1 MKKVTNKILILGLF
15 AGVTFQ
21 SCKKQ
26 LDIPSRNSI
35 DASIALADKTG
46 IEGAINSVYSILKRE
61 SHYGRDLFS
70 IPEAMADVA
79 FANGR
84 SSRLVNENRNTSG
97 ANITTAF
104 WGGSYGAI
112 NEINLILAAAP
123 SAKGATLADQ
133 ARWEGEL
140 KFLRAL
146 YLFDLVKNY
155 AYIPTYVVAA
165 QNKGGVVINLKGF
178 NNPVEAAAYFPSRSS
193 LAACYAQI
201 MDDIYRSIALLA
213 NNGRS
218 ATTGINYASKHAA
231 LALGSRVRLY
241 EGNWAKADS
250 FATAAIT
257 LTGGL
262 GAMTNTG
269 NYVAGWRN
277 ANHPEAIF
285 QVWYATLA
293 ENLGVNTSL
302 AATHTTL
309 SAPGAALLTRQGQGD
324 LVPNAFLIG
333 QLGITA
339 TFLTPATPTPG
350 CVVTPF
356 NFSSSLSASAN
367 TTCSPGT
374 IILPAITYSNDIRNR
389 LFEWGTNTS
398 GYYIECTKWLG
409 KSGGP
414 NWDNTVVLRWP
425 ELYLNRAEARYQMGQ
440 EALAWAD
447 LNVIRSNRYVGFVV
461 PGVQDFTGQALL
473 DEILRQRML
482 EFTFE
487 GQRFYDLKRYGL
499 TITKANPVTTLAATD
514 FRLLPRIPQTEVDGN
529 TNMAQNFGY

>member
-1 MKKVTNKILILGLF
+1 MKQISARILILGII
-15 AGVTFQ
+15 AAVAMPA
-21 SCKKQ
+21 CKKQ

-35 DASIALADKTG
+35 DASIALGDKNG

-97 ANITTAF
+97 ANITTAL
-104 WGGSYGAI
+104 WTGSYGAI
-112 NEINLILAAAP
+112 NEINLILDAAP
-123 SAKGATLADQ
+123 AAKGATPADLT
-133 ARWEGEL
+133 RWEGEL

-155 AYIPTYVVAA
+155 SYIPTFTVPA
-165 QNKGGVVINLKGF
+165 QDKGGVVINLKGF
-178 NNPVEAAAYFPSRSS
+178 SSPADAAAYFPACSTN
-193 LAACYAQI
+193 AECYAQI
-201 MDDIYRSIALLA
+201 MSDLYKAISLLA
-213 NNGRS
+213 NNGRGS
-218 ATTGINYASKHAA
+218 TGSTKAISYASKHAA
-231 LALGSRVRLY
+231 LALGSRVMLY

-250 FATAAIT
+250 FATAAIA

-262 GAMTNTG
+262 GAMTTTG
-269 NYVAGWRN
+269 NYVAGWRA

-285 QVWYATLA
+285 QVLYETLG

-309 SAPGAALLTRQGQGD
+309 SAPGAAFLTRQGQGD

-339 TFLTPATPTPG
+339 TFLTAAPACTP
-350 CVVTPF
+350 TPF
-356 NFSSSLSASAN
+356 NFNSSLSTSAN
-367 TTCSPGT
+367 TTCTPGT
-374 IILPAITYSNDIRNR
+374 PLLPVITYSNDIRNR

-398 GYYIECTKWLG
+398 GHYIECTKWLG

-414 NWDNTVVLRWP
+414 NWDNTVVLRWA
-425 ELYLNRAEARYQMGQ
+425 ELYLNRAEARYRRNDEPG
-440 EALAWAD
+440 AWAD
-447 LNVIRSNRYVGFVV
+447 LNVIRTARYTGFVV
-461 PGVQDFTGQALL
+461 PGVPLTGQALL
-473 DEILRQRML
+473 DEIWKQRML
-482 EFTFE
+482 EFAFE
-487 GQRFYDLKRYGL
+487 GHRFYDLKRNGIAIVK
-499 TITKANPVTTLAATD
+499 TNPVTNLPATD
-514 FRLLPRIPQTEVDGN
+514 FKLLPRIPTTEVDGN
-529 TNMAQNFGY
+529 PNLSQNFGY

>member
-1 MKKVTNKILILGLF
+1 MKKVTNKILILGLL
-15 AGVTFQ
+15 AVVIFQ

-26 LDIPSRNSI
+26 LDIPSRNSL
-35 DASIALADKTG
+35 DASIALSDKSG

-97 ANITTAF
+97 ANVTTLL
-104 WGGSYGAI
+104 WSGSYGGI
-112 NEINLILAAAP
+112 NEINLILDAAP
-123 SAKGATLADQ
+123 SAKGATPTDQ

-155 AYIPTYVVAA
+155 AYIPTFVVAA
-165 QNKGGVVINLKGF
+165 QSKGGVVINLKGF
-178 NNPVEAAAYFPSRSS
+178 SNPVEAAAYYPSRASI
-193 LAACYAQI
+193 AQCYAQI
-201 MDDIYRSIALLA
+201 MDDLYRSITLLG
-213 NNGRS
+213 NNGRG
-218 ATTGINYASKHAA
+218 ATSGYNYASKHAA

-241 EGNWAKADS
+241 EGNWSKADS

-262 GAMTNTG
+262 GAMTTTA
-269 NYVAGWRN
+269 NYVAGWRT

-285 QVWYATLA
+285 QVLYATLA

-309 SAPGAALLTRQGQGD
+309 SAPGASALTRQGQGD
-324 LVPNAFLIG
+324 LVPNAFLLG
-333 QLGITA
+333 QLGITGYA
-339 TFLTPATPTPG
+339 FGTSLSSSTTPAL
-350 CVVTPF
+350 V
-356 NFSSSLSASAN
+356 
-367 TTCSPGT
+367 
-374 IILPAITYSNDIRNR
+374 YSNDIRNR

-398 GYYIECTKWLG
+398 GYYVECTKWLG

-447 LNVIRSNRYVGFVV
+447 LNVIRTNRYTGFVI
-461 PGVQDFTGQALL
+461 PATQDFTGQALL

-482 EFTFE
+482 EFAFE

-499 TITKANPVTTLAATD
+499 SIVKANPVTNLAPTD
-514 FRLLPRIPQTEVDGN
+514 FRLLPRIPQTEADGN
-529 TNMAQNFGY
+529 INMVQNFGY